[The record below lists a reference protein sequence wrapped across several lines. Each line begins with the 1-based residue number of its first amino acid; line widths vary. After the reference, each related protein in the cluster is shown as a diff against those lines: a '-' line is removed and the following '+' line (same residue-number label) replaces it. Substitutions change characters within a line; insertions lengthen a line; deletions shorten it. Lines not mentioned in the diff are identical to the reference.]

1 MYAIIKTGGKQYK
14 VAEGDVLNVE
24 KLSYDV
30 NNTVEILEVLL
41 VSQDGKIKVGSP
53 YVNGAKV
60 VAEVVEQGK
69 CKKVISFKYKRKTGF
84 HKKIGHRQQFTALKI
99 VKIEA

>member
-1 MYAIIKTGGKQYK
+1 MYAVIKTGGKQYK

-24 KLSYDV
+24 KLSFDV
-30 NNTVEILEVLL
+30 NNSVEINEVLL
-41 VSQDGKIKVGSP
+41 VSKDGNIQVGAP

-60 VAEVVEQGK
+60 IAEVVEQGK

-84 HKKIGHRQQFTALKI
+84 RKKIGHRQLFTALKI